1 MPSTPS
7 RLSLWLTAAAA
18 VVVIGLEE
26 GAPAVQ
32 TTTAQAASPDAAAIK
47 DFVDRVNQYVA
58 LHKKLEATLP
68 KLPEKATPEQ
78 IDQNERA
85 LGAMIQSARKTARRG
100 DLFTPAMTVIVRRI
114 MAQVFGGP
122 EGQKLFSSVMEE
134 NFKEIPLRVN
144 QRFPE
149 GIPVSTMP
157 PAILKALP
165 ELPEQMEYRFVAT
178 QFVLL
183 DPHSHLV
190 ADFMPGALTIK

>member
-134 NFKEIPLRVN
+134 NFKEVPLRVN

-190 ADFMPGALTIK
+190 ADFMPGALTTK